1 MKLDLS
7 SFKKAIHQLEKSLI
21 FCNSDLAKHDR
32 EMFLQFRLAA
42 IQALEFTYEL
52 SWRMLK
58 RYLEMTE
65 PNPSEIDG
73 LSFSNLIRLSNEK
86 GLLLSDLKKWVVYQ
100 SNRNIT
106 SHTYDDDKAEQVFLH
121 LPEFLKEAQ
130 YLHDQLR
137 KRSQ

>member
-1 MKLDLS
+1 MTLDLS

-21 FCNSDLAKHDR
+21 FSNSDVAKQDR
-32 EMFLQFRLAA
+32 EMFLQFRSAA
-42 IQALEFTYEL
+42 IQAFECTYEL

-58 RYLEMTE
+58 RYLEITE

-86 GLLLSDLKKWVVYQ
+86 GLLLSDLKKWVVYR

-106 SHTYDDDKAEQVFLH
+106 SHAYDDDKAAQIFLH
-121 LPEFLKEAQ
+121 LPAFLKEAQ
-130 YLHDQLR
+130 FLYDQLQ
-137 KRSQ
+137 KKSQ